1 MEQFA
6 YKKQRDI
13 EKVCIIFNEIEF
25 MYIRPHSGYR
35 KKPNCMI

>member
-13 EKVCIIFNEIEF
+13 KKVFIICNEIEF
-25 MYIRPHSGYR
+25 MYIRPNSGYG

>member
-13 EKVCIIFNEIEF
+13 EKVFIICNEIEF
-25 MYIRPHSGYR
+25 MYIQQHSG
-35 KKPNCMI
+35 